1 MIIIPNVD
9 NHALRSQATPPSPLT
24 AGVVGFF
31 SSVGI
36 PVPPWTI
43 NQSVIIPVPPWRIN
57 QSVIIPVPPWT
68 INQSVIIPV
77 PPWTINQSDSIPV
90 QPYTDKQSINHYTSI
105 HSWRSRLLLI
115 SQHRHTPFIINQSII
130 LFSRHTGTNLENT

>member
-43 NQSVIIPVPPWRIN
+43 NQSVIIPVPPW
-57 QSVIIPVPPWT
+57 T
-68 INQSVIIPV
+68 INRSDSIPV